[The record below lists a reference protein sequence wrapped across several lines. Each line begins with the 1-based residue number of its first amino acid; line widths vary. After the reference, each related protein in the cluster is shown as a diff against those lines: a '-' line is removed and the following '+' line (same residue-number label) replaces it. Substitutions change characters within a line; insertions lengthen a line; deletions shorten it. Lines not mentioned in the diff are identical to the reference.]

1 MRKHTVTIAFLL
13 VAALAIGLLAGSVTG
28 PMEPTRDN
36 FEEVFD
42 QIQIAGRQL
51 TAKEMAE
58 IQTSDAAKRRYMK
71 RVFVDPVDEAGF
83 DLDATLADFAVRLR
97 AGDFTEEEASIA
109 LGMLTAYKGM
119 VVDLARWEIIGGETR
134 DLVLAVAK

>member
-1 MRKHTVTIAFLL
+1 MRKPTATVTFLL
-13 VAALAIGLLAGSVTG
+13 VASLAAGIFSGCAAG
-28 PMEPTRDN
+28 PMEPTRED

-51 TAKEMAE
+51 TAKEIAE
-58 IQTSDAAKRRYMK
+58 IQTSDEAKRRYMK

-97 AGDFTEEEASIA
+97 DGDFTEEEASIA